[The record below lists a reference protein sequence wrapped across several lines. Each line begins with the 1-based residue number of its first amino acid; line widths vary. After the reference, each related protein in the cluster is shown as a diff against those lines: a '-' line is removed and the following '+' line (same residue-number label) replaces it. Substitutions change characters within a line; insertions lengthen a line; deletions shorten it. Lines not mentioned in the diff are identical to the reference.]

1 MGRVDKR
8 PNQPNRV
15 AARSRVVSNLL
26 GHLAFGGDKR
36 RILQMHERGLG
47 RSGVLDL
54 VEGRPPRGSIAAVAQ
69 IVAGA
74 LLTVIGLG
82 MIGFVY
88 AMMRERR
95 GRVFSF
101 AVPFIGL
108 IGAVALLGG
117 LALLLTWSGS

>member
-1 MGRVDKR
+1 L
-8 PNQPNRV
+8 
-15 AARSRVVSNLL
+15 LL
-26 GHLAFGGDKR
+26 GATNPEYCRGMSAVSDVFGS
-36 RILQMHERGLG
+36 E
-47 RSGVLDL
+47 LDL
-54 VEGRPPRGSIAAVAQ
+54 VDGRSPRGSIAAVAQ

-95 GRVFSF
+95 GRVFSL
-101 AVPFIGL
+101 AVPFVGL

-117 LALLLTWSGS
+117 LALLLTWSGSG